1 MPPKKK
7 GPSHRKI
14 FNKHDAIPY
23 ADDNGDNG
31 TTEYAKVIK
40 TLGDC
45 RFACLVGE
53 GSELCGHLSGRVKK
67 RGRIVPGD
75 IVLVS
80 RREFESATR
89 KQKLDILWK
98 YNEDTARSLL
108 KNGELEFTKTAQD
121 TEIDEAFIFQDEG
134 VTEEDNPINLDDI

>member
-7 GPSHRKI
+7 GPSHRKNL
-14 FNKHDAIPY
+14 NKHEQIPY
-23 ADDNGDNG
+23 ADEEE
-31 TTEYAKVIK
+31 TEYAKIIK

-45 RFACLVGE
+45 RFTCLVRE

-67 RGRIVPGD
+67 RGRVLPGD

-80 RREFESATR
+80 RREFESVSR

-98 YNEDTARSLL
+98 YNEDTARNLL
-108 KNGELEFTKTAQD
+108 KDGELDFTKTLED
-121 TEIDEAFIFQDEG
+121 TEIDDAFIFGDEETINE
-134 VTEEDNPINLDDI
+134 TEENQTEINLDDI